1 RGVQRVYGTRTLRAC
16 ACAAS
21 RRPRQGP
28 AACVGLCLAAE
39 VAGLV
44 RERHR
49 ACLEFQPLPLRWFGP
64 LGPEEERALVQSLTL
79 DPETVLFRRQAGGR
93 ARGSRPRLSGV
104 ARPAG
109 PGSGPPPAARP
120 LGRGGEQRS
129 DADRERGS
137 PGSP

>member
-79 DPETVLFRRQAGGR
+79 DPEPVLFRRQARWLHPEQDLAGR
-93 ARGSRPRLSGV
+93 AGLEGQGEGAGSRT
-104 ARPAG
+104 
-109 PGSGPPPAARP
+109 
-120 LGRGGEQRS
+120 
-129 DADRERGS
+129 
-137 PGSP
+137 